1 MTVSANT
8 SLYLKKNH
16 LDKFII
22 FLMFFILPIDML
34 NGIMLKAHINLPLSV
49 SQLFKSVLIIVLFI
63 RLFLFPKFEIL
74 LLTAIFLL
82 LCIPSFVH
90 YFGANE
96 TENFLGSDIIKTF
109 KYVTPFLALIFFK
122 EVFQGDPELFKWVKY
137 WIYFSYALFA
147 FNILLKYVGLGFPMY
162 SYANT
167 GTKGFFFSGNEISA
181 LLLVLY
187 SFIAYKFWEID
198 KNKLLFFGFF
208 LFNLLIGITIT
219 SKTAMLGIVLITFM
233 IPISFKNLF
242 KVSFRKILTVF
253 VIIAIVIPAA
263 YYFAIRLLTNSS
275 IVERLVYFYK
285 KLDIVTFIFS
295 ERNLKAEK
303 MFKIFET
310 DYTLLEKLIGG
321 GQHYYESKLGN
332 VIEIDFLDLFFAYG
346 FLGAAIFLMILMILF
361 IQNLL
366 KANSSKYPYAK
377 LNTIMLLILVFT
389 SSIAG
394 HVFNSGIAG
403 FYIGCILSI
412 SYLKTQKS

>member
-1 MTVSANT
+1 MTNSVYTN
-8 SLYLKKNH
+8 LYLKKEH
-16 LDKFII
+16 LDKII
-22 FLMFFILPIDML
+22 LFLMFFILPIDML
-34 NGIMLKAHINLPLSV
+34 NGILLKAHINLPLSV
-49 SQLFKSVLIIVLFI
+49 SQLFKSILILILFI
-63 RLFLFPKFEIL
+63 RLILFPKIEIL
-74 LLTAIFLL
+74 LLTAVFLL
-82 LCIPSFVH
+82 LCFPSFIH
-90 YFGANE
+90 YFRNTE
-96 TENFLGSDIIKTF
+96 EENFLGGDIIKTF
-109 KYVTPFLALIFFK
+109 KYITPFLALLFFK
-122 EVFQGDPELFKWVKY
+122 DVFQNNLRLFKWIKY

-162 SYANT
+162 SYGNT
-167 GTKGFFFSGNEISA
+167 GTKGFFYSGNEISA

-198 KNKLLFFGFF
+198 KNKVWFFSFF

-233 IPISFKNLF
+233 IPVDFKSLL
-242 KVSFRKILTVF
+242 KVSFNKILTVF
-253 VIIAIVIPAA
+253 VILLIIIPGA
-263 YYFAIRLLTNSS
+263 YFFATKLLTNSL
-275 IVERLVYFYK
+275 IVERLIYFYN

-310 DYTLLEKLIGG
+310 EYSIVEKLIGG
-321 GQHYYESKLGN
+321 GQYYYESKLEE

-346 FLGAAIFLMILMILF
+346 FLGAGIFLVVLGILF
-361 IQNLL
+361 TQNLL
-366 KANSSKYPYAK
+366 KANNSRFPYAK
-377 LNTIMLLILVFT
+377 LNLIMLLILVFT

-412 SYLKTQKS
+412 SYLKPQ